1 MESRDSEDEN
11 GRMDGENVSTDQ
23 EVSLATSKPAST
35 SRDME
40 RLTQEM
46 ARRTQEMARLT
57 QEMARL
63 TQDMARVRI
72 HDGQEEMETQENA
85 RVTATRLRQSPKPAT
100 RSKSFDETFEDATD
114 QYRQNDIDI
123 PAAVTTPSGV
133 HIPPNVRVAPGVK
146 IPPGSKFP
154 TDIPIVFPSGTTLP
168 QDIPIGLAED
178 CLRRL
183 NLNLSSWAPA
193 PAVPTTDLAGEGQN
207 TEIDK
212 PSVKLSQ
219 TLTNTKPEGARDCIH
234 TCNDDA
240 TTVKQDYLQYE
251 PGEQLCLSPH
261 EPPEPY
267 GISGYPNPDNMSSN
281 DKMLSEEEEH
291 MSRTELVFRYRPY
304 VPLAKRKNEF
314 GVLLPTDSTHSD
326 SNKGMK
332 KSTSKSDKQAE
343 DFQVIVEVVRLIYGG
358 SEEGCQ
364 VLLCKA
370 TKVPQRGIWT
380 TSPKNID
387 EPSLYGEPLTVGDLV
402 VVKVFDPLFYG
413 DVSNTDKGPWK
424 VTSIA
429 DGDLSRENAAYRH
442 LWEAGRT
449 GSPHLAPQY
458 HGSWTLQLGSD
469 YPKFQVQVQ
478 TRRVGAIMIEYI
490 QSKSIEDLCS
500 RNKRYHLVPPTGPT
514 YLDFEKTKQLDL
526 TREVRLKTLKNFMK
540 HTVNQLHAGVEHWWP
555 EPENILIS
563 TDKEDKPRVVLI
575 DYVSSMIDSKR
586 KEPYGLFKDYV
597 KPPHPYGQ
605 FSIEKL
611 THFAGWFPPGWRS
624 EHFDT
629 WVLRRFHSLEN
640 RDYTNPWTHKRGTDY
655 QPDSDSE
662 TDSAETSK
670 QKPDT
675 LHDVPLEKS

>member
-1 MESRDSEDEN
+1 MESRDSEDEI

-35 SRDME
+35 SRDMA
-40 RLTQEM
+40 RLTQDM
-46 ARRTQEMARLT
+46 ARLTRDMARLT
-57 QEMARL
+57 QDMARL
-63 TQDMARVRI
+63 TQDMARVRV
-72 HDGQEEMETQENA
+72 HDGQEEIETQENA

-114 QYRQNDIDI
+114 QYRQHDIDI
-123 PAAVTTPSGV
+123 LAAVTTPSGV

-146 IPPGSKFP
+146 TPPGSKFP
-154 TDIPIVFPSGTTLP
+154 TDIPIVFPAGTTLP
-168 QDIPIGLAED
+168 QDIPIGLVED
-178 CLRRL
+178 CLRGL
-183 NLNLSSWAPA
+183 NLNLSPWAPA
-193 PAVPTTDLAGEGQN
+193 PAVPTTDFAGEDQN
-207 TEIDK
+207 TETDK
-212 PSVKLSQ
+212 PSVTLSQ
-219 TLTNTKPEGARDCIH
+219 TPPNTKPEGARNCIH

-291 MSRTELVFRYRPY
+291 MSRTELVFRYSPY
-304 VPLAKRKNEF
+304 VPLAKRKNIF
-314 GVLLPTDSTHSD
+314 SILLPTDSTHSD

-332 KSTSKSDKQAE
+332 KSAPKSDKQAE
-343 DFQVIVEVVRLIYGG
+343 DFQVIVEVVRLICGG
-358 SEEGCQ
+358 SEGGCQ
-364 VLLCKA
+364 VLLCKS
-370 TKVPQRGIWT
+370 TKVPQREIWT
-380 TSPKNID
+380 MSPKSIG
-387 EPSLYGEPLTVGDLV
+387 EPSLYGEPLNVGDLV

-413 DVSNTDKGPWK
+413 DFKG
-424 VTSIA
+424 
-429 DGDLSRENAAYRH
+429 
-442 LWEAGRT
+442 
-449 GSPHLAPQY
+449 
-458 HGSWTLQLGSD
+458 
-469 YPKFQVQVQ
+469 Q

-490 QSKSIEDLCS
+490 QGKSIEDLCD
-500 RNKRYHLVPPTGPT
+500 RNERYHLVPPTGPT
-514 YLDFEKTKQLDL
+514 YLDFEETKQLDL

-540 HTVNQLHAGVEHWWP
+540 HTVHQLHAGVEHWWP

-563 TDKEDKPRVVLI
+563 TDEQGKPRVVLV

-586 KEPYGLFKDYV
+586 KEPYELFKDYI

-624 EHFDT
+624 EHLDT

-640 RDYTNPWTHKRGTDY
+640 CDYTNPWTHERGTMY
-655 QPDSDSE
+655 EPDSDSE
-662 TDSAETSK
+662 TDYAGPSK
-670 QKPDT
+670 QQSDN
-675 LHDVPLEKS
+675 LLEVPLGKAK

>member
-1 MESRDSEDEN
+1 M
-11 GRMDGENVSTDQ
+11 T
-23 EVSLATSKPAST
+23 
-35 SRDME
+35 
-40 RLTQEM
+40 
-46 ARRTQEMARLT
+46 
-57 QEMARL
+57 
-63 TQDMARVRI
+63 RVRV

-85 RVTATRLRQSPKPAT
+85 RLTATRLRQSPKPAT

-114 QYRQNDIDI
+114 QYRQHDIDI
-123 PAAVTTPSGV
+123 LAAVTTPSGV

-154 TDIPIVFPSGTTLP
+154 TDIPIVFPAGTTLP

-178 CLRRL
+178 CLRGL

-193 PAVPTTDLAGEGQN
+193 PAVPTTDFAGEDQN
-207 TEIDK
+207 TETDK
-212 PSVKLSQ
+212 PSVTLSQ
-219 TLTNTKPEGARDCIH
+219 TPPNTKPEGARNCIH

-291 MSRTELVFRYRPY
+291 MSRTELVFRYSPY

-314 GVLLPTDSTHSD
+314 SILLPTDSTHSD

-332 KSTSKSDKQAE
+332 KSAPKSDKQAE
-343 DFQVIVEVVRLIYGG
+343 DFQVIVEVVRLICGG
-358 SEEGCQ
+358 SEGGCQ
-364 VLLCKA
+364 VLLCKS
-370 TKVPQRGIWT
+370 TKVPQREIWT
-380 TSPKNID
+380 MSPKNID
-387 EPSLYGEPLTVGDLV
+387 EPSLYGESLNIEDLV

-413 DVSNTDKGPWK
+413 DVSNTNKGPWK
-424 VTSIA
+424 ATIIA
-429 DGDLSRENAAYRH
+429 DGDLSRENASYQH
-442 LWEAGRT
+442 LWKAGRT

-458 HGSWTLQLGSD
+458 HGSWTLPLTTA
-469 YPKFQVQVQ
+469 YPKFKGQ

-490 QSKSIEDLCS
+490 QGKSIEDLCD
-500 RNKRYHLVPPTGPT
+500 RNERYHLVPPTGPT
-514 YLDFEKTKQLDL
+514 YLDFEETKQLDL

-540 HTVNQLHAGVEHWWP
+540 HTVHQLHAGVEHWWP

-563 TDKEDKPRVVLI
+563 TDEQGKPRVVLV

-586 KEPYGLFKDYV
+586 KVPYELFKDYI

-624 EHFDT
+624 EHLDT

-640 RDYTNPWTHKRGTDY
+640 CDYTNPWTHERGTMY
-655 QPDSDSE
+655 EPDSDSE
-662 TDSAETSK
+662 TDYAGPSK
-670 QKPDT
+670 QQSDN
-675 LHDVPLEKS
+675 LLEVPLGKAK